1 MGKSMKWY
9 RYPLSFLAI
18 PVNLKSGALFLQPT
32 LKSEE
37 ILIDFS
43 PVLLKC
49 PLFESI
55 AEKDLASLLSCL
67 KAKKRKIEKG
77 SFIFNAGDKV
87 SSVGILLSGRLH
99 IVADDFWG
107 NRSIVSNVEPG
118 ELFGEVFAFS
128 VTEEIPVSVTAVI
141 ASEIMVIDYRKI
153 ITTCSSA
160 CVFHTLL
167 ISNMLKNLAQKTF
180 FLMQKIDFVTQRT
193 TREKLLSYL
202 SSYAQDVKK
211 NEFEI
216 PFNRQELADY
226 LSVERSALSAELC
239 RMRDEGIVTFNKNKF
254 QLLDKY

>member
-1 MGKSMKWY
+1 
-9 RYPLSFLAI
+9 
-18 PVNLKSGALFLQPT
+18 
-32 LKSEE
+32 
-37 ILIDFS
+37 
-43 PVLLKC
+43 LLKC

-55 AEKDLASLLSCL
+55 AEKDLTSLLNCL
-67 KAKKRKIEKG
+67 KAKRRKIEKG
-77 SFIFNAGDKV
+77 SFIFNVGDRV

-128 VTEEIPVSVTAVI
+128 ITEEIPISVTAAI
-141 ASEIMVIDYRKI
+141 ASEIVLIDYKKI

-167 ISNMLKNLAQKTF
+167 IRNMLKNLAKKTF
-180 FLMQKIDFVTQRT
+180 SLMQKMDFITQRT

-202 SSYAQDVKK
+202 SSYAQNVK
-211 NEFEI
+211 NDGFEI

-239 RMRDEGIVTFNKNKF
+239 RMRDEEILTFNKNKF
-254 QLLDKY
+254 QLLGKY